1 MKKGLIGFLA
11 MLLCTVILATTI
23 SGCRAADK
31 KTLQEEGLLQNNTT
45 DPVINEIP
53 LVTEDGTEPMDTT
66 AATETEPQVTE
77 PEEDVTE
84 PAVEPTIG
92 TNREEPKPVPTEPE
106 PTEPVPSAPKPT
118 DPEPTA
124 PAYTEPEP
132 PEATPSVTEPPVT
145 EPTVTEPATEP
156 VEEIDLDALVQYG
169 LNYAANTHGYRI
181 YPGVRAGYYPAYTC
195 AFRTMEQGQVA
206 IRGCVDDTTRALLAR
221 PGNQI
226 VTEIDGVICRARID
240 IVIQKQGD
248 GIYLV
253 NVYYG

>member
-1 MKKGLIGFLA
+1 MKKGLVV
-11 MLLCTVILATTI
+11 MLLCTVILATTV
-23 SGCRAADK
+23 SGCRAPDTK
-31 KTLQEEGLLQNNTT
+31 PLQEEGLLQNTTT

-53 LVTEDGTEPMDTT
+53 SVTEDGTEQMDTT
-66 AATETEPQVTE
+66 AATETEPQATE
-77 PEEDVTE
+77 PKEKPTE
-84 PAVEPTIG
+84 PAAEPTTG
-92 TNREEPKPVPTEPE
+92 TNREDPNPVPTEPE
-106 PTEPVPSAPKPT
+106 PTESMASVTHPI

-132 PEATPSVTEPPVT
+132 AKTTPSVTEPPVT

-156 VEEIDLDALVQYG
+156 VEEIDLDALVQFG

-195 AFRTMEQGQVA
+195 AFHTMEQGQAA

-240 IVIQKQGD
+240 IVIQEQGD